1 MMMVRVMTYNI
12 HKGIGGIDR
21 RYRPQ
26 RIIETVA
33 HYEPDIVFL
42 QEVDDGVPRS
52 RLDRQV
58 DHFGDALGFDHRAFQ
73 ANVRLTRGHYGNA
86 ILSRFPLAQTWDID
100 LTIRM
105 KKRRQAL
112 VAKAQVQVDGHS
124 RTLVLSNVH
133 LGLAGFE
140 RVIQLSHLLSSDPL
154 LHIRRDTPALIG
166 GDFNDVWGSLG
177 KKIMNLQGFNN
188 ASGRSRTFPAYRPVR
203 SLDAI
208 YFRGGLQLQSAFV
221 GHTAVARRASDHLP
235 LIADFAI
242 DVASA
247 AAPTPEPEPPAP

>member
-1 MMMVRVMTYNI
+1 MFWFAMMMLRVMTYNI

-26 RIIETVA
+26 RIIDTIG
-33 HYEPDIVFL
+33 HYQPDVVFL

-58 DHFGDALGFDHRAFQ
+58 DQIGEALGFEHRAFQ
-73 ANVRLTRGHYGNA
+73 ANVKLTKGHYGNA
-86 ILSRFPLAQTWDID
+86 ILSRFPLAETWDID

-112 VAKAQVQVDGHS
+112 VAKAHVHAQGHT

-140 RVIQLSHLLSSDPL
+140 RAIQLGRLLASDPL

-166 GDFNDVWGSLG
+166 GDFNDLWGTLG
-177 KKIMNLQGFNN
+177 RKIMLLQGFSN
-188 ASGRSRTFPAYRPVR
+188 ASGKARTFPAYRPMR

-208 YFRGGLQLQSAFV
+208 YYRGGLQMQSAFV
-221 GHTAVARRASDHLP
+221 GHTAIARQASDHLP
-235 LIADFAI
+235 VVADFGLDI
-242 DVASA
+242 SGTPSA
-247 AAPTPEPEPPAP
+247 PA

>member
-26 RIIETVA
+26 RIIDTVG
-33 HYEPDIVFL
+33 HYQPDIVFL

-52 RLDRQV
+52 RFDRQV
-58 DHFGDALGFDHRAFQ
+58 DQLGDALELGHRAFQ
-73 ANVRLTRGHYGNA
+73 ANVKLTQGHYGNA
-86 ILSRFPLAQTWDID
+86 ILSRFPLAETWDID
-100 LTIRM
+100 LTLRL

-112 VAKAQVQVDGHS
+112 LAKVHLHAGGHT

-140 RVIQLSHLLSSDPL
+140 RVIQLRRLMSCDPL
-154 LHIRRDTPALIG
+154 LHVRRDTPALIG
-166 GDFNDVWGSLG
+166 GDFNDLWGSLG
-177 KKIMNLQGFNN
+177 RKIMLRNGFTN
-188 ASGRSRTFPAYRPVR
+188 ASGKSRTFPAYRPMR

-208 YFRGGLQLQSAFV
+208 YYRGGMQLQSAFV
-221 GHTAVARRASDHLP
+221 GHTAIARQASDHLP
-235 LIADFAI
+235 VVADFWV
-242 DVASA
+242 DLPPA
-247 AAPTPEPEPPAP
+247 AAAAE